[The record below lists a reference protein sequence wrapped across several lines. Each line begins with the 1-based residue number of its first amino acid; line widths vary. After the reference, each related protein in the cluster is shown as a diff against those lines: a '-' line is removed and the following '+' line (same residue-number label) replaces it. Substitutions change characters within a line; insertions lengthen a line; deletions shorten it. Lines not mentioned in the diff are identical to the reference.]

1 MRLKST
7 TILTGLALLATA
19 ATAQQDWRPTYT
31 TYGTPGLIEMPS
43 GLSDPSGQFTLSYG
57 GFGNHQR
64 ATLSFQI
71 SDRLGGSFR
80 YSRIG
85 ENTGPGT
92 DPTFDRSFDIR
103 FRVVDEGRY
112 LPAVTVGLQDF
123 LGTGLYS
130 GEYVT
135 ATKHFGEN
143 LRVTAGLGWGRLGT
157 QNPIDNPLA
166 RIDDRFETRP
176 TNGFGTGG
184 DFGKG
189 GTVAS
194 DVFFR
199 GDASLFGGVEYR
211 FNDRLTGIVE
221 YSGDAYVRE
230 DRLGTFE
237 PSSPYNV
244 GVVYK
249 PRDEYQLSASL
260 LQGET
265 LAFSAHFTID
275 PTNRLSVGG
284 LDPAPIPVA
293 VRPPDA
299 RAAASWNRSP
309 AAETA
314 LRDLVVTALETEG
327 VEVKAVEFTDRSV
340 RIRYINTRYR
350 TESQPMGRIS
360 RILTQSMPPAIEN
373 FIFEPER
380 QGIPISRVVIRR
392 SDVEQLENEVGATE
406 ASFAR
411 AAITDA
417 AGTEAGLVRIPSE
430 EGPLTYGIRPYL
442 STRYFDPDRPIDI
455 DVGVRAS
462 VSYRFSPNLVFDGVA
477 QWRLTDA
484 PEPTDSSTPA
494 VYPVRTDGDR
504 YNDEGNPYISRL
516 TLAHFGRPATDLYS
530 RVTVGY
536 LERMYAGVSSELL
549 WKPVDSRLALGAEVN
564 YVQQRAF
571 DGGLGFRDYE
581 VWTGHASAY
590 YDLGNG
596 YHTQLDVGR
605 YLAGDWGATISLDR
619 EFENGWRVGAF
630 ATRTDI
636 SFEDFGEGSFDK
648 GLRITIPTDWTIGT
662 PTRQAFTLDLRSL
675 QRDGGARLSVQDRLY
690 GVVRDAHAPE
700 LESTWG
706 RYWR

>member
-1 MRLKST
+1 MLLKST

-19 ATAQQDWRPTYT
+19 ASAQQDWRPTYN
-31 TYGTPGLIEMPS
+31 TYGTPGLIEMPT

-57 GFGNHQR
+57 GFSSQQR
-64 ATLSFQI
+64 GTISFQI

-80 YSRIG
+80 YGVQKDFNGPDTRD
-85 ENTGPGT
+85 NT
-92 DPTFDRSFDIR
+92 DRSFDLR
-103 FRVVDEGRY
+103 FRIVDEGRI

-123 LGTGLYS
+123 LGTGIYS
-130 GEYVT
+130 GEYVA
-135 ATKHFGEN
+135 ATKHFGPN

-166 RIDDRFETRP
+166 QIDDYFETRP
-176 TNGFGTGG
+176 SNPFGTAG
-184 DFGKG
+184 DFGEG
-189 GTVAS
+189 GTVAT
-194 DVFFR
+194 DAFFR
-199 GDASLFGGVEYR
+199 GDASFFGGVEYR

-237 PSSPYNV
+237 PSTPYNV
-244 GVVYK
+244 GIVYK
-249 PRDEYQLSASL
+249 PRDEYQLSASV

-265 LAFSAHFTID
+265 LALSAHFTID
-275 PTNRLSVGG
+275 PTNRLSFGRQ
-284 LDPAPIPVA
+284 DPAPIPVA
-293 VRPPDA
+293 VRPADA
-299 RAAASWNRSP
+299 RAAATWNRSP
-309 AAETA
+309 ASESA

-327 VEVKAVEFTDRSV
+327 VVVTAVEFTDRSV
-340 RIRYINTRYR
+340 RIRYANTRYR

-373 FIFEPER
+373 FILEPER
-380 QGIPISRVVIRR
+380 AGIPLSRIVIRR
-392 SDVEQLENEVGATE
+392 SDVEMLENEVGATE
-406 ASFAR
+406 TSFAR

-417 AGTEAGLVRIPSE
+417 AGTDAGLTRIEPKD
-430 EGPLTYGIRPYL
+430 GPLTYGIGPYI
-442 STRYFDPDRPIDI
+442 STRYFDPDQPIDF
-455 DVGVRAS
+455 DFGVRAT
-462 VSYRFSPNLVFDGVA
+462 VSYRFSPNLVAEGAV
-477 QWRLTDA
+477 QWRLTEAQD
-484 PEPTDSSTPA
+484 PTDSSTDA

-516 TLAHFGRPATDLYS
+516 TLAHFGRPAANIYS

-536 LERMYAGVSSELL
+536 LERMFAGVSSELL
-549 WKPVDSRLALGAEVN
+549 WKPVDSRLALGAELN

-571 DGGLGFRDYE
+571 DGGLGLRDYD

-596 YHTQLDVGR
+596 YHTQIDVGR
-605 YLAGDWGATISLDR
+605 YLAGDWGATLSLDR

-630 ATRTDI
+630 ATRTDV

-662 PTRQAFTLDLRSL
+662 PTQQAFDLDLRSL
-675 QRDGGARLSVQDRLY
+675 QRDGGARLSVDGRLY
-690 GVVRDAHAPE
+690 EIVREGHAPE

>member
-7 TILTGLALLATA
+7 TILTGLALLASA
-19 ATAQQDWRPTYT
+19 ANAQQDWRPSYT
-31 TYGTPGLIEMPS
+31 TYGTPGLIEMPT
-43 GLSDPSGQFTLSYG
+43 GLSDPAGQFTLSYG
-57 GFGNHQR
+57 GFSSQQR
-64 ATLSFQI
+64 GTISFQI
-71 SDRLGGSFR
+71 TDRLSGSFR
-80 YSRIG
+80 YSVQRDF
-85 ENTGPGT
+85 TGPGSR
-92 DPTFDRSFDIR
+92 DNADRSFDLR
-103 FRVVDEGRY
+103 YRVVDEGRF

-123 LGTGLYS
+123 LGTGIYS
-130 GEYVT
+130 GEYVA
-135 ATKHFGEN
+135 ATKQFGSN

-166 RIDDRFETRP
+166 SIDGNFETRP
-176 TNGFGTGG
+176 SNAFGTAG
-184 DFGKG
+184 DFGEG
-189 GTVAS
+189 GTIAT
-194 DVFFR
+194 DAFFR
-199 GDASLFGGVEYR
+199 GDASFFGGVEYR

-249 PRDEYQLSASL
+249 PRDEYQFSASV

-265 LAFSAHFTID
+265 LALSAHFTID
-275 PTNRLSVGG
+275 PTERLSYSR

-299 RAAASWNRSP
+299 RAAATWNRSP
-309 AAETA
+309 TSEAA
-314 LRDLVVTALETEG
+314 LRNLVVAALETEG
-327 VEVKAVEFTDRSV
+327 VQVQGVEFTDRSV

-350 TESQPMGRIS
+350 TEAQPMGRIS
-360 RILTQSMPPAIEN
+360 RILTQSMPPAIET

-380 QGIPISRVVIRR
+380 AGIPLSRVVIRR
-392 SDVEQLENEVGATE
+392 SDVEMLENVVGATE
-406 ASFAR
+406 ASFER

-417 AGTEAGLVRIPSE
+417 AGTDAGLVRTPLE
-430 EGPLTYGIRPYL
+430 EGPLSYGIGPYI
-442 STRYFDPDRPIDI
+442 STRYFDPDRPIDFNFGI
-455 DVGVRAS
+455 RAS
-462 VSYRFSPNLVFDGVA
+462 VTYRFSPNLVFEGAA
-477 QWRLTDA
+477 QWRVTDA
-484 PEPTDSSTPA
+484 PEPRDSSTDA
-494 VYPVRTDGDR
+494 VYPVRTDVDR
-504 YNDEGNPYISRL
+504 YNDEGNPNIARL
-516 TLAHFGRPATDLYS
+516 TLAHFGRPATNIYS
-530 RVTVGY
+530 RVTLGY
-536 LERMYAGVSSELL
+536 LERMYAGVSSEVL
-549 WKPVDSRLALGAEVN
+549 WKPVDSRLALGLEVN

-571 DGGLGFRDYE
+571 DGGLGLRDYD

-596 YHTQLDVGR
+596 FHTQLDVGR
-605 YLAGDWGATISLDR
+605 YLAGDWGATIALDR
-619 EFENGWRVGAF
+619 EFENGWQVGAF

-662 PTRQAFTLDLRSL
+662 PTRQAFSLDLRSL
-675 QRDGGARLSVQDRLY
+675 QRDGGSKLGVQDRLY
-690 GVVRDAHAPE
+690 EVVRDGHAPQ